1 MTESF
6 FPTSAAAAAA
16 RLRHL
21 ARSAPSGVHQ
31 GRNASGRSGAS
42 PDFSDF
48 QPYAPGDDIRNVDWN
63 IYARTDQLFIK
74 RFMDERELRVS
85 VILDS
90 SRSMGGERWL
100 YARRLCAM
108 LGTMALSADDH
119 LVFMTAGEPNP
130 SLFTA
135 KGVRNRN
142 RFLGYLEQLPPPGGT
157 GFAGAAASENLLGAS
172 IRYVVTDGLEPPESF
187 RPLFRKFRKSA
198 GEVRMILLKDDI
210 QEIPE
215 RGSDVRFVDSE
226 TGKTVDV
233 SLTATAIHRQQVTSE
248 RHFSELAALCREYGV
263 AVLETGEQE
272 GAAEFVS
279 KKMRRAGW
287 VR

>member
-6 FPTSAAAAAA
+6 FPTTAAAVTA

-21 ARSAPSGVHQ
+21 ARTAPRGMRH
-31 GRNASGRSGAS
+31 GRNASGRSGTS

-85 VILDS
+85 VILDA
-90 SRSMGGERWL
+90 SRSMDGDRWL

-108 LGTMALSADDH
+108 LGMMALSADDH
-119 LVFMTAGEPNP
+119 LVFMTAGGPKP
-130 SLFTA
+130 SVFSA
-135 KGVRNRN
+135 KGVRNRS
-142 RFLGYLEQLPPPGGT
+142 RFLGHLEQLQPPGGNS
-157 GFAGAAASENLLGAS
+157 FAGDAASENLLGAS
-172 IRYVVTDGLEPPESF
+172 VRYVVTDGLEPTESF
-187 RPLFRKFRKSA
+187 RPLLRKLRKSA

-210 QEIPE
+210 PDIPE

-226 TGKTVDV
+226 TGKAVDV
-233 SLTATAIHRQQVTSE
+233 SLTAAAIHRQQALSD
-248 RHFSELAALCREYGV
+248 RHFSELAALCREYAV
-263 AVLETGEQE
+263 AVLEAEEQDGVLE
-272 GAAEFVS
+272 LVS
-279 KKMRRAGW
+279 NKMRRAGW